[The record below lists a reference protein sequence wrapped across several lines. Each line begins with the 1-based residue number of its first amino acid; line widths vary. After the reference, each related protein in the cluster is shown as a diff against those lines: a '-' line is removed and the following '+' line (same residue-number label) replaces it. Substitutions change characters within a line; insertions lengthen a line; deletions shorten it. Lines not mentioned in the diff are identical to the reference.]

1 MPDLARDGA
10 LYDSILLGTA
20 RSPGVVTV
28 SAHDR
33 AYKWDV
39 KEGNG
44 QEGASSTLKGST
56 LANPV
61 CSFYLADDD
70 ERAEWETFE
79 RIIAGMVEGQE
90 ATALTIYHPDLASK
104 KIDAVSCAKIG
115 GMVHDGKG
123 GSTVA
128 VTFQEY
134 KPKKKKS
141 SSPSGAKTSAGGGA
155 NDPAKPPDPNAAAKA
170 QLEALRKEAAA
181 P

>member
-1 MPDLARDGA
+1 MPNLATDGA
-10 LYDSILLGTA
+10 LYDAILLGGDM
-20 RSPGVVTV
+20 SPGVVTV

-33 AYKWDV
+33 NYKWDV

-61 CSFYLADDD
+61 CSFFLANDA
-70 ERAEWETFE
+70 ERAEWEIYE
-79 RIIAGMVEGQE
+79 RKIAGMVEGKE
-90 ATALTIYHPDLASK
+90 ATALTIYHPDLAVK
-104 KIDAVSCAKIG
+104 KIDAVSAGKIG

-141 SSPSGAKTSAGGGA
+141 SSPSGAKTA
-155 NDPAKPPDPNAAAKA
+155 NDPSKPDPNAAAKA
-170 QLEALRKEAAA
+170 QLEALRQEAQA